1 MSGFSQRIFEGES
14 RDKPFLAMVRPTVR
28 RRYFI
33 AICSFE
39 NDEFISFHKS
49 RPGFMCS
56 DYVKY
61 VKYM

>member
-1 MSGFSQRIFEGES
+1 MSGFSRRIFEGES

-39 NDEFISFHKS
+39 NDNLLVFIS
-49 RPGFMCS
+49 RWPGFMCS

>member
-1 MSGFSQRIFEGES
+1 MSGFSRRIFEGES

-39 NDEFISFHKS
+39 NDEFISFHKLMA
-49 RPGFMCS
+49 RIH
-56 DYVKY
+56 VL
-61 VKYM
+61 